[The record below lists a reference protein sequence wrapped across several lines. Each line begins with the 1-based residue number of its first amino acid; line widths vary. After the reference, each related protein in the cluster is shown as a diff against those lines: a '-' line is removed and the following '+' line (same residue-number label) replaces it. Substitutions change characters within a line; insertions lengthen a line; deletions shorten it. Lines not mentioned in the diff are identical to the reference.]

1 MTPLSLTVT
10 PSQAADAYRAADGAG
25 AGNGGA
31 AGGDFSSTLTRA
43 IGGAIDANHAA
54 EDQAMQALAGGGN
67 LTDVVTAV
75 SKAQLALQTATT
87 IRDRMVQA
95 YQQIMQMPI

>member
-1 MTPLSLTVT
+1 MNPLSLTIT
-10 PSQAADAYRAADGAG
+10 PSQAADAYRLADGAG
-25 AGNGGA
+25 SGAA
-31 AGGDFSSTLTRA
+31 AGGDFSGTLSRA

-54 EDQAMQALAGGGN
+54 EDQAMQAIAGGGN

>member
-10 PSQAADAYRAADGAG
+10 PSQAADAYRAADG

-75 SKAQLALQTATT
+75 SKPQLALQTATT

>member
-1 MTPLSLTVT
+1 MNPLSITVT
-10 PSQAADAYRAADGAG
+10 PSQAADAYRATSDAPS
-25 AGNGGA
+25 GA
-31 AGGDFSSTLTRA
+31 ASGGDFGSTLSRA
-43 IGGAIDANHAA
+43 ISGVIDTNHAA
-54 EDQAMQALAGGGN
+54 EDQAMQAIAGGGN

>member
-1 MTPLSLTVT
+1 MSPLSLTVT
-10 PSQAADAYRAADGAG
+10 PSQAADAYRAADSTGSE
-25 AGNGGA
+25 GG
-31 AGGDFSSTLTRA
+31 GGDFGNTLTRA
-43 IGGAIDANHAA
+43 IGGVIDANHSA
-54 EDQAMQALAGGGN
+54 EDQAMQAIAGGAN

>member
-10 PSQAADAYRAADGAG
+10 PSQAADAYRAAEG
-25 AGNGGA
+25 AGNSTDAVGG
-31 AGGDFSSTLTRA
+31 FSATLSRA

-54 EDQAMQALAGGGN
+54 EDQAMQAIAGGGN
-67 LTDVVTAV
+67 LTEVVTAV